1 MSNCLL
7 QTVVNVKWLNLDMAI
22 RCSGNSSLQVSMAA
36 APPGNSISTLVGRNF
51 LLRDA
56 SSRKLIVNNSVA
68 SSEIDNVFEDLG
80 FVLCLQLQV

>member
-22 RCSGNSSLQVSMAA
+22 RCSGNSSLQVSTAA
-36 APPGNSISTLVGRNF
+36 APPGNSISTLVGRN
-51 LLRDA
+51 L
-56 SSRKLIVNNSVA
+56 A